1 MAAFTG
7 VAAIALVIMMGMMIA
22 IFKSVSAMRER
33 STVFLDR
40 WEPVAED
47 AKKTLSDFRSQ
58 STTILADVKS
68 LSESGRQQMQR
79 VETLLTDVQNAARL
93 SFERVDHSL
102 QQNLARV
109 DETAAAV
116 QNTVLVPVRQARA
129 VAAAV
134 DAVIRHLAGRKRP
147 TVDRVT
153 LDEEMFI

>member
-1 MAAFTG
+1 
-7 VAAIALVIMMGMMIA
+7 
-22 IFKSVSAMRER
+22 
-33 STVFLDR
+33 
-40 WEPVAED
+40 
-47 AKKTLSDFRSQ
+47 
-58 STTILADVKS
+58 
-68 LSESGRQQMQR
+68 MQR